1 MKKPGLFFIVAAILF
16 ASCSGKSRASSAF
29 DENNEATVD
38 SVDNT
43 FTYQNFTDSKK
54 FAYKTEGANGPFTC
68 DGSTSV
74 KFDYPTGNT
83 HPDIFIS
90 DWLKKE
96 MKEMGFSYIPTEFDS
111 QSVSKLNQSFGK
123 TVSDLIHDG
132 CFQATL
138 EFKSLCSLVTDKVV
152 SYQLHYSI
160 LVSPGSPGI
169 YALSEKGVTYD
180 IANHKALTWDIV
192 PAANRTKFDQLV
204 SKLILAKGEYY
215 TSLSDLKEH
224 YYENSHLVPS
234 EAQPIFTEDGILWMQ
249 SGGYFKAEINVVIPY
264 DDLRGIV
271 TPEAAALFPPKSQ
284 KALLMEQR
292 KAMIPALI
300 KKLYTGD
307 NFVYAESDGES
318 KAKIFTEEYSRIS
331 DLAEN
336 LNTQLGSEAYL
347 IDWDPWTGGQDTP
360 PNDTYSA
367 GSIKMDGPDKA
378 TVEVI
383 QTYQWSS
390 DQPKENHVCSTL
402 ELVWQNG
409 TWKVNDVGETLEIY
423 KDFLREHGKSF

>member
-1 MKKPGLFFIVAAILF
+1 MKKTGLFFIVAAILF
-16 ASCSGKSRASSAF
+16 ASCSGKSRASSAL

-43 FTYQNFTDSKK
+43 FTYETFTDSKK
-54 FAYKTEGANGPFTC
+54 FAYRTEGANGPFTC

-96 MKEMGFSYIPTEFDS
+96 MKEMEFSYIPTEFDS
-111 QSVSKLNQSFGK
+111 QSVNKLNQSFGK
-123 TVSDLIHDG
+123 TVNDLIHNG
-132 CFQATL
+132 YTSAEL
-138 EFKSLCSLVTDKVV
+138 EFKSVCTLSTDKVV
-152 SYQLHYSI
+152 SYDLHYSI
-160 LVSPGSPGI
+160 LVSPGSPRI

-180 IANHKALTWDIV
+180 IANRRTLTWDIV

-204 SKLILAKGEYY
+204 SKLILAKGDTY
-215 TSLSDLKEH
+215 TSLSDLKSD

-234 EAQPIFTEDGILWMQ
+234 EAPPIFTEDGILWKQ
-249 SGGYFKAEINVVIPY
+249 TGFPFKYEINLVIPY

-292 KAMIPALI
+292 KAMIPDLI
-300 KKLYTGD
+300 KKLYTRPD
-307 NFVYAESDGES
+307 CYDFQE
-318 KAKIFTEEYSRIS
+318 KALTTEYKRIR

-336 LNTQLGSEAYL
+336 LNVEIVGEGNAYL
-347 IDWDPWTGGQDTP
+347 IDWDPWCGGQDTP

-383 QTYQWSS
+383 QTYQNGL
-390 DQPKENHVCSTL
+390 DYPKEHRVCSTL

>member
-1 MKKPGLFFIVAAILF
+1 MKKPGLFFIAAAILF

-43 FTYQNFTDSKK
+43 FTYQNFTDSKQ

-68 DGSTSV
+68 DGSTTV

-96 MKEMGFSYIPTEFDS
+96 MKEMGFSYIPTKFDS

-132 CFQATL
+132 YTSAELEYKSVCTL
-138 EFKSLCSLVTDKVV
+138 STDKVV
-152 SYQLHYSI
+152 SYDLHYLI
-160 LVSPGSPGI
+160 LVSPGSPRTYYYSESGI
-169 YALSEKGVTYD
+169 TYD
-180 IANHKALTWDIV
+180 IVNRKTLTWNIV
-192 PAANRTKFDQLV
+192 PAANRNKFEQLV
-204 SKLILAKGEYY
+204 TKLILAKRDTY
-215 TSLSDLKEH
+215 TSLSDLKRD

-234 EAQPIFTEDGILWMQ
+234 EAPPIFTEDGILWKQ
-249 SGGYFKAEINVVIPY
+249 TGIPFKYEINLVIPY

-318 KAKIFTEEYSRIS
+318 KATIFTEEYSRIGG
-331 DLAEN
+331 LAEN

-390 DQPKENHVCSTL
+390 DQPKEHHVCSTL

>member
-16 ASCSGKSRASSAF
+16 ASCSGKSRASSAL

-43 FTYQNFTDSKK
+43 FTYETFTDSKK

-83 HPDIFIS
+83 LPDIFIS

-96 MKEMGFSYIPTEFDS
+96 MKEMEFSYIPTEFDS
-111 QSVSKLNQSFGK
+111 QSVNKLNQSFGK
-123 TVSDLIHDG
+123 TVNDLIHG
-132 CFQATL
+132 ECFQATL
-138 EFKSLCSLVTDKVV
+138 EFKSVCSLVTDKVV

-180 IANHKALTWDIV
+180 IANRKALTWDIV

-215 TSLSDLKEH
+215 KSLSDLKEH

-234 EAQPIFTEDGILWMQ
+234 EAQPIFTEDGILWKQ

-292 KAMIPALI
+292 KAMIPDLI
-300 KKLYTGD
+300 KKLYTRPD
-307 NFVYAESDGES
+307 CYDFQEKTLTS
-318 KAKIFTEEYSRIS
+318 EYKRIR
-331 DLAEN
+331 DLAETLYEEIN
-336 LNTQLGSEAYL
+336 GEGSVYLNV
-347 IDWDPWTGGQDTP
+347 DPWTGGQDSP
-360 PNDTYSA
+360 PDDKYYAAN
-367 GSIKMDGPDKA
+367 IQMDGPDKA
-378 TVEVI
+378 TLEVVLTC
-383 QTYQWSS
+383 QYYGETKRSS
-390 DQPKENHVCSTL
+390 WVCSDL

-409 TWKVNDVGETLEIY
+409 SWRVNNVGGMLEDY
-423 KDFLREHGKSF
+423 KDYLRENGKSF

>member
-43 FTYQNFTDSKK
+43 FTHETFTDSKK
-54 FAYKTEGANGPFTC
+54 FAYRINGENR

-83 HPDIFIS
+83 LPDIFIS

-96 MKEMGFSYIPTEFDS
+96 MKEMGFSYIPTGFDS

-123 TVSDLIHDG
+123 TVNDMIHG
-132 CFQATL
+132 CYTSAEL
-138 EFKSLCSLVTDKVV
+138 EFKSVCTLSTDKVV
-152 SYQLHYSI
+152 SYDLHYSI
-160 LVSPGSPGI
+160 LVSPGSPRI

-180 IANHKALTWDIV
+180 IANRRTLTWDIV

-204 SKLILAKGEYY
+204 SKLILAKGDSY
-215 TSLSDLKEH
+215 TSLSDLKND

-234 EAQPIFTEDGILWMQ
+234 ETQPIFTEDGILWKQ
-249 SGGYFKAEINVVIPY
+249 TGFPFKYEINLVIPY

-292 KAMIPALI
+292 KAMIPDFI
-300 KKLYTGD
+300 KKIYPAQNCD
-307 NFVYAESDGES
+307 DIQE
-318 KAKIFTEEYSRIS
+318 KALTTEYKRIR

-336 LNTQLGSEAYL
+336 LNVEIVGEGNAYL
-347 IDWDPWTGGQDTP
+347 INWDPWCGGQDTP

-378 TVEVI
+378 TVEVKA
-383 QTYQWSS
+383 YQNGG
-390 DQPKENHVCSTL
+390 EYRSTL

-409 TWKVNDVGETLEIY
+409 TWKVNDVGGTLEIY

>member
-43 FTYQNFTDSKK
+43 FTYETFTNSKK

-83 HPDIFIS
+83 LPDIFIS

-123 TVSDLIHDG
+123 TVNDLIHDG

-180 IANHKALTWDIV
+180 IANRKALTWDIV
-192 PAANRTKFDQLV
+192 PVANRTKFDQLV

-300 KKLYTGD
+300 KKLYTGP
-307 NFVYAESDGES
+307 NYHEAREKSLS
-318 KAKIFTEEYSRIS
+318 KEFSRIS
-331 DLAEN
+331 DKVGELDEEVWER
-336 LNTQLGSEAYL
+336 GEASPFQVNP
-347 IDWDPWTGGQDTP
+347 WDGYDEIPFPTSYTTGT
-360 PNDTYSA
+360 
-367 GSIKMDGPDKA
+367 IRMDNPDKA
-378 TVEVI
+378 SVDIIISYKNSEQV
-383 QTYQWSS
+383 
-390 DQPKENHVCSTL
+390 KESHICSTL
-402 ELVWQNG
+402 ELIWEDN
-409 TWKVNDVGETLEIY
+409 TWKVNDVGGMLEDY
-423 KDFLREHGKSF
+423 KEYLRDNGKSF

>member
-38 SVDNT
+38 SVDNS

-83 HPDIFIS
+83 LPDIFIS

-96 MKEMGFSYIPTEFDS
+96 MKEMEFSYIPTEFDS

-123 TVSDLIHDG
+123 TVNDLIHNG
-132 CFQATL
+132 YTSAEL
-138 EFKSLCSLVTDKVV
+138 EFKSVCTLSTDKVV
-152 SYQLHYSI
+152 SYDLHYSI
-160 LVSPGSPGI
+160 LVSPGSPRI

-180 IANHKALTWDIV
+180 IANRRTLTWDIV

-234 EAQPIFTEDGILWMQ
+234 EAQPIFTEDGILWKQ

-292 KAMIPALI
+292 KAMIPDLI
-300 KKLYTGD
+300 KKLYTGP
-307 NFVYAESDGES
+307 NYHEAREKSLS
-318 KAKIFTEEYSRIS
+318 KEFSRIW
-331 DLAEN
+331 DKVAE
-336 LNTQLGSEAYL
+336 LDEEVWERGEASPFQG
-347 IDWDPWTGGQDTP
+347 DPWDGYDEIDRPTSYTTGT
-360 PNDTYSA
+360 
-367 GSIKMDGPDKA
+367 IRMDNPDKA
-378 TVEVI
+378 SVDIIISYKNWEQI
-383 QTYQWSS
+383 
-390 DQPKENHVCSTL
+390 KESHICSTL
-402 ELVWQNG
+402 ELIWEDN
-409 TWKVNDVGETLEIY
+409 TWKVNDVRGRLEKY
-423 KDFLREHGKSF
+423 KEYLRDNGKSF

>member
-43 FTYQNFTDSKK
+43 FTYETFTDSKK

-96 MKEMGFSYIPTEFDS
+96 MKEMEFSYIPTKFDS
-111 QSVSKLNQSFGK
+111 QSVSKLNQSFRK
-123 TVSDLIHDG
+123 TVNDMIHG
-132 CFQATL
+132 CYTSAEL
-138 EFKSLCSLVTDKVV
+138 EFKSVCTLSTDKVV
-152 SYQLHYSI
+152 SYDLHYSI
-160 LVSPGSPGI
+160 LVSPGSPRI
-169 YALSEKGVTYD
+169 YALYEKGVTYD
-180 IANHKALTWDIV
+180 IANRRTLTWDIV
-192 PAANRTKFDQLV
+192 PDANRNKFEQLV
-204 SKLILAKGEYY
+204 SKLILAKGDTY
-215 TSLSDLKEH
+215 TSLSDLKND

-234 EAQPIFTEDGILWMQ
+234 EAQPILTEDGILWKQ
-249 SGGYFKAEINVVIPY
+249 TGFPFKYEINLVIPY

-292 KAMIPALI
+292 KAMIPDLI

-307 NFVYAESDGES
+307 NHSDFQEKALTSEYKRIKNLAITLYQEINGE
-318 KAKIFTEEYSRIS
+318 
-331 DLAEN
+331 
-336 LNTQLGSEAYL
+336 GSAFIYY
-347 IDWDPWTGGQDTP
+347 DADPWIMSQDTP
-360 PNDTYSA
+360 PGTYSV
-367 GSIKMDGPDKA
+367 GTIKMDGPDKA
-378 TVEVI
+378 TVDVVH
-383 QTYQWSS
+383 TYQNYGETKMSS
-390 DQPKENHVCSTL
+390 DVCTQL

-409 TWKVNDVGETLEIY
+409 TWKVNEVGGSLETY
-423 KDFLREHGKSF
+423 KDYLIEQGKSF